1 MKQSKT
7 LYDFSEYP
15 EDHQLHDVSNKK
27 RAGKF
32 KDEMSSKIITEFV
45 GLRAKMY
52 SLKTDDEHVNKKA
65 NGIKKSVVE
74 REIKFDDYKRSLCG
88 TTKTDLILCD

>member
-1 MKQSKT
+1 
-7 LYDFSEYP
+7 
-15 EDHQLHDVSNKK
+15 
-27 RAGKF
+27 
-32 KDEMSSKIITEFV
+32 MSSTIITEFV

-74 REIKFDDYKRSLCG
+74 REIKFNDYRKSLFSS
-88 TTKTDLILCD
+88 KKKKIYNRQRLSILNCIQ